1 MSLEPA
7 LYLVP
12 TPLGN
17 REDITLRALRVLTNV
32 DIIAAEDTR
41 SIRKLLS
48 MYQITPRVI
57 VSYHERNELEQ
68 SKRLADA
75 VAAGKSVALC
85 SEAGVP
91 LVSDPGFR
99 IVREVIARELPIV
112 PLPGAN
118 AGITALVAS
127 GLPVHAF
134 TFLGFPPHRRGRRT
148 FFERLA
154 SKEETVILY
163 ESPHRLER
171 TIAALIE
178 VCGPERICVLARELT
193 KLHESFYR
201 GTLGTIAIELGKT
214 IPMRGEFVVLL
225 QGRST
230 NAES

>member
-1 MSLEPA
+1 
-7 LYLVP
+7 
-12 TPLGN
+12 
-17 REDITLRALRVLTNV
+17 
-32 DIIAAEDTR
+32 
-41 SIRKLLS
+41 

-85 SEAGVP
+85 SEAGMP

-99 IVREVIARELPIV
+99 IVREVIARELPII

-201 GTLGTIAIELGKT
+201 GTLGTIAVELGKT